1 MPRVAIDLPDHFAF
15 FTEIPIYIGHI
26 NHGRHLDNAAMLT
39 LVSEARARF
48 LASLGYSDLN
58 VEGLG
63 IVVADAAIRYRSEA
77 FHGETLVFAMAAAD
91 FNKYG
96 CDLVYRVT
104 DKAGGREIAQGKTD
118 IMFFDYAA
126 RKPAEVP
133 PPFRLKAE
141 GAH

>member
-1 MPRVAIDLPDHFAF
+1 MSPCRPNWTRDEPPAFPSPD
-15 FTEIPIYIGHI
+15 
-26 NHGRHLDNAAMLT
+26 R
-39 LVSEARARF
+39 
-48 LASLGYSDLN
+48 
-58 VEGLG
+58 G

-77 FHGETLVFAMAAAD
+77 FHGEVLVFAMAAAD

-104 DKAGGREIAQGKTD
+104 DKAGGREIAQGKTG

-141 GAH
+141 RTL